1 MKTVTLHGRE
11 FIVYKS
17 AEEIHDA
24 IQKLAQELKKDLK
37 EKENP
42 LFVCIMN
49 GAFMFASELCHAI
62 DEPYEI
68 RFARYSSYEG
78 TQSTN
83 ELKEIMPVGVPIE
96 GRTVVIIEDLVD
108 TGYTL
113 KCLKEKYEQDG
124 AKEVIIV
131 SMLSKPEALKCDI
144 QADYVA
150 MEIESKFIVGH
161 GLDFD
166 SQGRMLRDIYQIVE

>member
-1 MKTVTLHGRE
+1 MKTVTLHGRRFE
-11 FIVYKS
+11 LYKS
-17 AEEIHDA
+17 AEEIQEA
-24 IQKLAQELKKDLK
+24 IVKVAGKLKADLK
-37 EKENP
+37 DKEAP

-49 GAFMFASELCHAI
+49 GAFMFASELCYAL
-62 DEPYEI
+62 DETYEV

-83 ELKEIMPVGVPIE
+83 VLKEIMPVGVPIE
-96 GRTVVIIEDLVD
+96 GRTVVIVEDLID

-113 KCLKEKYEQDG
+113 KCLKEKYEQEG

-144 QADYVA
+144 KADYVA
-150 MEIESKFIVGH
+150 MEIETKFIVGH

-166 SQGRMLRDIYQIVE
+166 DEGRMLKDIYQIVE

>member
-11 FIVYKS
+11 FVVYKS
-17 AEEIHDA
+17 AEEIQA
-24 IQKLAQELKKDLK
+24 ATQELAQKLKKDLK
-37 EKENP
+37 DKENP

-49 GAFMFASELCHAI
+49 GAFMFASELCYAL
-62 DEPYEI
+62 DESYEI

-96 GRTVVIIEDLVD
+96 GRTVVIVEDLVD
-108 TGYTL
+108 TGFTL
-113 KCLKEKYEQDG
+113 KSLKEKYEKDG

-131 SMLSKPEALKCDI
+131 SMLSKPDALQCDI
-144 QADYVA
+144 KADYVA
-150 MEIESKFIVGH
+150 LEIESKFIVGH
-161 GLDFD
+161 GLDYD
-166 SQGRMLRDIYQIVE
+166 DQGRMLKDIYQIVE

>member
-1 MKTVTLHGRE
+1 MKTVTLHGRQFE
-11 FIVYKS
+11 LYKS
-17 AEEIHDA
+17 AEEIQAA
-24 IQKLAQELKKDLK
+24 IENVAQKLKADL
-37 EKENP
+37 EDKENP

-49 GAFMFASELCHAI
+49 GAFMFASELCHAL
-62 DEPYEI
+62 DEPYEV

-83 ELKEIMPVGVPIE
+83 ELKEIMPVGVPIK
-96 GRTVVIIEDLVD
+96 GRTVVIVEDLVD

-144 QADYVA
+144 HADYVA

-166 SQGRMLRDIYQIVE
+166 DHGRMLRDIYQIVE